1 MKKSEWERLAHHLW
15 EHSIKLE
22 GGKMSL
28 LLKELVIKCNN
39 YMEMFLNDGGEIKI
53 IPQGVSK
60 EMIRLKKSVTHPGR
74 VTYEEENKFNYDSA
88 YHATK

>member
-1 MKKSEWERLAHHLW
+1 MSKSKDDQRDQLKKH
-15 EHSIKLE
+15 
-22 GGKMSL
+22 
-28 LLKELVIKCNN
+28 
-39 YMEMFLNDGGEIKI
+39 MEMFLNDGGKIKI